1 MDSEYSGMDLL
12 SIIAAFVDETR
23 DSKCKDC
30 LEYQEINGTWKFIGM
45 KSLTKVVINQQKTAE
60 LVKEEA
66 ATEIFLKLMEFVE
79 LKNENNKENLNS
91 SSSK

>member
-1 MDSEYSGMDLL
+1 
-12 SIIAAFVDETR
+12 
-23 DSKCKDC
+23 
-30 LEYQEINGTWKFIGM
+30 M

-91 SSSK
+91 SSSKQLYNATQRK

>member
-1 MDSEYSGMDLL
+1 
-12 SIIAAFVDETR
+12 
-23 DSKCKDC
+23 
-30 LEYQEINGTWKFIGM
+30 M